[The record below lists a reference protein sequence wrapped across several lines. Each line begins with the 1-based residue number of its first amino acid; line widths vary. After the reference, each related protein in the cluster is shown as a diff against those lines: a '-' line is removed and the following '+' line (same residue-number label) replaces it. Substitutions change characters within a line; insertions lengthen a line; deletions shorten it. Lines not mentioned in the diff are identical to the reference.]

1 MGLEDHQRDLLRAAV
16 DEMIPA
22 GDGMPSASEVGT
34 VEYLDRLA
42 SQAPGLKEIL
52 SESLAAPERLSREE
66 FSKGFPFLSQTD
78 RVKALTKL
86 ENQSPPRF
94 SMTFVILRM
103 RRTTRGLASGLIGY
117 EPHPTNGSGPRMKPF
132 DEAVLAE
139 VPKMPKLYREA

>member
-1 MGLEDHQRDLLRAAV
+1 LGLEDHQRDLLRAAV

-52 SESLAAPERLSREE
+52 LESLAAPERLSREE

-103 RRTTRGLASGLIGY
+103 RRTTRGLASG
-117 EPHPTNGSGPRMKPF
+117 N
-132 DEAVLAE
+132 
-139 VPKMPKLYREA
+139 